1 MKRKLIISAVLF
13 TVLMSNIVY
22 ALDFSYS
29 AAIENKGD
37 KKYKAVRINSG
48 VYNKVKENLADMVL
62 YDSDNEPVPFF
73 LNSFKVS
80 GVEEKR
86 TYAMKLVNSFIK
98 DRDFY
103 YDYGLETPQQE
114 DVTAT
119 SVAVETGS
127 SDFAK
132 EVEIWGSYD
141 STNWEKVKEDVIYS
155 VGGTRKLEVAFE
167 GIKKYTFYRFR
178 LSNNLEKVSF
188 SSVELKFSKVQQNRE
203 YFTDTI
209 SPDFTVEER
218 GNNTVIKV
226 PALKNL
232 KLSSI
237 AIKTDSM
244 FKREVSFEG
253 AVSKM
258 LYNLDFEDTKYRD
271 LTIPLD
277 QYRVTSDLAEIIIY
291 NKDDKPIE
299 IKGVEANYLVD
310 ELVFEGS
317 KAGSYTLRFGNSEML
332 SPKSYDISNYRE
344 QIINEG
350 YDMLSLQEIKQEQ
363 TTQVYQEPK
372 KDYRM
377 VFNITI
383 TAVALVMGVILFLK
397 LKK

>member
-1 MKRKLIISAVLF
+1 MKRKLIISVLLF
-13 TVLMSNIVY
+13 SILICNVVY

-29 AAIENKGD
+29 AAIENRGD
-37 KKYKAVRINSG
+37 KKYKAVRLNSEI
-48 VYNKVKENLADMVL
+48 YNKVKENLADMVL
-62 YDSDNEPVPFF
+62 YDSDNQPVPFF
-73 LNSFKVS
+73 LNSFNVS
-80 GVEEKR
+80 GVEEKK
-86 TYAMKLVNSFIK
+86 TYAMKLVNSFVK
-98 DRDFY
+98 GEDFY

-114 DVTAT
+114 DVTAA
-119 SVAVETGS
+119 SIAVETGS

-141 STNWEKVKEDVIYS
+141 STNWEKVKEDVLYS
-155 VGGTRKLEVAFE
+155 VEGTRKLEINFE

-188 SSVELKFSKVQQNRE
+188 SSVELRYSKVQQNRE

-226 PALKNL
+226 PALRNL

-253 AVSKM
+253 VYKM

-271 LTIPLD
+271 LTILLE
-277 QYRVTSDLAEIIIY
+277 QYRITSNTAEIIIY

-317 KAGSYTLRFGNSEML
+317 KAGRYTLRFGNSEML

-363 TTQVYQEPK
+363 IPQVYQEPK

-383 TAVALVMGVILFLK
+383 TAVALIMGVILFLK